1 MVSDELDTSGM
12 IKWGNVITSS
22 NRSARISP
30 IVSGTCTN
38 FGLRYFSKVLKIACT
53 RPGQI
58 ALSDALSILPKVTG
72 QSKTDNMWSYS
83 SSILLTF
90 VSAASI
96 SDMVKYYFI
105 LCKAAVEVSNEMVS
119 NLVNSRGT
127 YSSTYR
133 LAMTSTV
140 VRTAVWTRVRILNIK
155 NLLRRIKMEL
165 KSFVQ
170 QCKIFILNLHKYLI
184 CIMIIIQHDY
194 TKFAC
199 RK

>member
-1 MVSDELDTSGM
+1 MNCSIYSGVWYRSLKPFFSALLIWSQITVKWMVSDELDTSGM

-22 NRSARISP
+22 NRSAQISP

-83 SSILLTF
+83 SSTLLTF

-105 LCKAAVEVSNEMVS
+105 LCKSAVEVNCEIISNS
-119 NLVNSRGT
+119 VNSCGT

-133 LAMTSTV
+133 LAVTSTV
-140 VRTAVWTRVRILNIK
+140 VRTAVCTRV
-155 NLLRRIKMEL
+155 
-165 KSFVQ
+165 
-170 QCKIFILNLHKYLI
+170 HKKY
-184 CIMIIIQHDY
+184 IMKD
-194 TKFAC
+194 
-199 RK
+199 